1 MGFYRGPN
9 VVTNGLVLALDAAN
23 TKSYPGSGTVWRDL
37 SGNNNSGSL
46 TNGPTFSSANGGS
59 IVFDGSN
66 DYAVYSGS
74 FNNLPSSSLSTFVWV
89 KSNLTNYYILSQGR
103 STTNVEGEYILE
115 VVNSKLIFWDYRTG
129 YGFSNSNIG
138 SNISIITN
146 QWCQVGFIKNFTSGT
161 YYINGINA
169 GTISAGKDVAYT
181 NTPFYIASNF
191 RDNTSYLNGSISNL
205 QIYNRA
211 LSASEVLQNYN
222 ATKGRFNL

>member
-1 MGFYRGPN
+1 MAFHRGPY
-9 VVTNGLVLALDAAN
+9 VVKDGLVLWLDAAN
-23 TKSYPGSGTVWRDL
+23 TKSYVSGSTTWRDL
-37 SGNNNSGSL
+37 SGNNNTVTL
-46 TNGPTFSSANGGS
+46 TNGPTFSNTNGGS
-59 IVFDGSN
+59 ITFDGSN

-74 FNNLPSSSLSTFVWV
+74 FSNLPSSTLSAFVWV

-129 YGFSNSNIG
+129 YGFSNSNAG

-146 QWCQVGFIKNFTSGT
+146 QWYQVGFIKNSTSGT
-161 YYINGINA
+161 YYINGISA
-169 GTISAGKDVAYT
+169 GIISAGKDVAYT

-191 RDNTSYLNGSISNL
+191 RDNTGYLNGNISNL

-211 LSASEVLQNYN
+211 LSALEVQQNFN
-222 ATKGRFNL
+222 ALRGRYGI